1 MSERLCSVVVMT
13 LAIWAGVRG
22 SNPRVWIFFS
32 QKSVF
37 HSILLVH
44 IQFIHNQLQKM
55 KFRPAIQRTI
65 ILSLSSD
72 PFKKKDHH
80 PNFISL
86 HWKERIDLSLL
97 LEIALNKDV

>member
-13 LAIWAGVRG
+13 LIIWAGVRG
-22 SNPRVWIFFS
+22 SNPRVSIFFS
-32 QKSVF
+32 RKSVF
-37 HSILLVH
+37 YSIFLVH
-44 IQFIHNQLQKM
+44 IQFIRNQLQKM
-55 KFRPAIQRTI
+55 KFRPAIQRSP
-65 ILSLSSD
+65 SLSSD